1 LLKYFTKKQKSNGMQ
16 RKVIRYLIFIML
28 LALPVRAENATDYF
42 KLGHKSTITRTKI
55 KYYSKAL
62 ALDPNLVEAY
72 EKRGLLYFFQREYDN
87 VIKDFQTYIRLA
99 PPKAEAYR
107 MLGMGY
113 LKIRDY
119 RSAINI
125 FTRAIEIEPN
135 LSFPYANRAEAYR
148 LNGNYQEAILDSDRA
163 IKNWGEPIAV
173 ADAYKTRSK
182 INWEIGRNREAYA
195 DHRKSVNL
203 DPRIPRSWGR
213 YPPVQYMRGM
223 GLIVLIG
230 VAFIL
235 IFGLKFKPPDKEK

>member
-1 LLKYFTKKQKSNGMQ
+1 
-16 RKVIRYLIFIML
+16 ML
-28 LALPVRAENATDYF
+28 LALPVHGENATDYF
-42 KLGHKSTITRTKI
+42 NLGLKSTITRTKI

-62 ALDPNLVEAY
+62 ALDPSLVEAY
-72 EKRGLLYFFQREYDN
+72 EKRGLLYFFQKKYDN
-87 VIKDFQTYIRLA
+87 VVQDFQTYIRLA

-107 MLGMGY
+107 MLGMGH
-113 LKIRDY
+113 LKNGDY
-119 RSAINI
+119 RSAINN

-135 LSFPYANRAEAYR
+135 LSSTYANRAEAYR
-148 LNGNYQEAILDSDRA
+148 LNGNYQKAILDSDRA
-163 IKNWGEPIAV
+163 IKNRGEPIAV

-213 YPPVQYMRGM
+213 YPPVEYMRGM

-230 VAFIL
+230 VAFFL
-235 IFGLKFKPPDKEK
+235 IFGLKFKPPDKDK

>member
-1 LLKYFTKKQKSNGMQ
+1 
-16 RKVIRYLIFIML
+16 ML

-42 KLGHKSTITRTKI
+42 NLGLKSSITRTKI

-72 EKRGLLYFFQREYDN
+72 EKRGLLYFFQGKYDN
-87 VIKDFQTYIRLA
+87 VIQDFQTYIRLA
-99 PPKAEAYR
+99 PKKAEAYR

-119 RSAINI
+119 RSAINN
-125 FTRAIEIEPN
+125 FTHAIEIEPN
-135 LSFPYANRAEAYR
+135 LSNSYAYRAEAYR
-148 LNGNYQEAILDSDRA
+148 LIGDYQKATFDSSRA
-163 IKNWGEPIAV
+163 IEYWSDTIAV
-173 ADAYKTRSK
+173 VEAYNTRSK
-182 INWEIGRNREAYA
+182 VYWEIGRNEEAYV

-213 YPPVQYMRGM
+213 YPPIKYMRGM

-230 VAFIL
+230 LAFVL
-235 IFGLKFKPPDKEK
+235 IFGLKFKPPDKDK